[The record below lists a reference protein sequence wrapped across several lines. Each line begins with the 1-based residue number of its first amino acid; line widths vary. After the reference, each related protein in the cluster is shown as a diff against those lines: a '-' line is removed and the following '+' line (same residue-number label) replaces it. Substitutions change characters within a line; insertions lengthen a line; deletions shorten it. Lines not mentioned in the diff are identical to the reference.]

1 MSFSSQPTPTL
12 EEQRL
17 SRPRNQN
24 SLGLLFTYLRLSG
37 PGWFQ
42 SALTLGGGSLSS
54 SLYLG
59 VLTGYSLLWLQ
70 PLAMIL
76 GIVMLSAIG
85 YVTTSTG
92 VSPFRAINNHV
103 NPILGWGW
111 ALASLV
117 ASLVWSMPQYSLATA
132 VVQQNLFPDLLSGTF
147 GKTIIVLTVLVVST
161 TATWSYGQDRIGI
174 KLYEVVLKV
183 AVGLIVACFIAVVI
197 TLIFSPKGLLWP
209 SLLKGFIPDF
219 QSFLRPSSQYLPL
232 LQSIEEEHRP
242 YWTSLIVQKQTDVI
256 VSAAA
261 TAVGINMTFL
271 FPYLLLRRRWRRS
284 HRNFVIFDLSIGM
297 LIPFILAT
305 SCVVVAAA
313 KQFHL
318 QPQPGLT
325 WGTNESRL
333 GTASQ
338 LQQKEFQTMLQGRIG
353 ARKDEI
359 QSYSPTS
366 FSTTERKLAATLVT
380 RDAFDLANSL
390 QPLTGR
396 SFANLMFGLGVLGM
410 ALSTITLLMLVS
422 GLIICEIFNLPSTG
436 WNYRLATLTAAFGAL
451 GPFVWNKAAFWLAI
465 PTSVF
470 GFTLLPLAYLTFLLL
485 MNQRQFLGKDLP
497 KGLRRW
503 IWNILMIVATGVAS
517 FGSLTM
523 IWKKGG
529 TWGITAAVTF
539 AVAALLFHRRHLASP
554 TGEYESPEQYGG

>member
-17 SRPRNQN
+17 PRARNQN

-92 VSPFRAINNHV
+92 VSPFRAINNHI

-174 KLYEVVLKV
+174 KLYEVILKV

-271 FPYLLLRRRWRRS
+271 FPYLLLR
-284 HRNFVIFDLSIGM
+284 
-297 LIPFILAT
+297 
-305 SCVVVAAA
+305 
-313 KQFHL
+313 K
-318 QPQPGLT
+318 
-325 WGTNESRL
+325 
-333 GTASQ
+333 
-338 LQQKEFQTMLQGRIG
+338 
-353 ARKDEI
+353 
-359 QSYSPTS
+359 
-366 FSTTERKLAATLVT
+366 
-380 RDAFDLANSL
+380 
-390 QPLTGR
+390 
-396 SFANLMFGLGVLGM
+396 GV
-410 ALSTITLLMLVS
+410 
-422 GLIICEIFNLPSTG
+422 
-436 WNYRLATLTAAFGAL
+436 
-451 GPFVWNKAAFWLAI
+451 
-465 PTSVF
+465 
-470 GFTLLPLAYLTFLLL
+470 
-485 MNQRQFLGKDLP
+485 Q
-497 KGLRRW
+497 
-503 IWNILMIVATGVAS
+503 
-517 FGSLTM
+517 
-523 IWKKGG
+523 
-529 TWGITAAVTF
+529 
-539 AVAALLFHRRHLASP
+539 
-554 TGEYESPEQYGG
+554 